1 MKRSRLKLFK
11 TTSLTISLI
20 AIILI
25 VVSIG
30 VVAYIGVTDLSS
42 SVTHT
47 VNSGSAY
54 ESLNQIKADYGNLSK
69 QYDELDKQL
78 GTKPDI
84 EVKSQFNTGKIKLS
98 EVNQSITEIEGDISK
113 GESEENINKQL
124 DQAKEE
130 LKSARETYSQ
140 LTQSGKSSY

>member
-84 EVKSQFNTGKIKLS
+84 EAKSQFNTGKIKLS

>member
-98 EVNQSITEIEGDISK
+98 EVNQSIT
-113 GESEENINKQL
+113 
-124 DQAKEE
+124 
-130 LKSARETYSQ
+130 
-140 LTQSGKSSY
+140 